1 MGAMQKG
8 SAFERKIS
16 KKLSL
21 WWSENNRDDLV
32 YRTSQSGGRA
42 TQRKKGGKTTAN
54 SYGDLAPQDAFIQPL
69 FDLFTFELKKGYS
82 NDLDIISIVDSN
94 KKRKLDDFII
104 QTKTAQE
111 NAKTPFIMLIMERDR
126 RDEVVLIEDC
136 LYRRR
141 EISTFLN
148 DLNSIK
154 INIELGVFYLFK
166 LDDFLKRITPKI
178 IIELAGKV

>member
-1 MGAMQKG
+1 M
-8 SAFERKIS
+8 SRKI
-16 KKLSL
+16 SL
-21 WWSENNRDDLV
+21 WWSSGGRDDLV
-32 YRTSQSGGRA
+32 WRTAQSGGRS
-42 TQRKKGGKTTAN
+42 TQRKKMGGKSTAN
-54 SYGDLAPQDAFIQPL
+54 SDGDLSAQDESIRPL
-69 FDLFTFELKKGYS
+69 FSLFTFELKKGYS
-82 NDLDIISIVDSN
+82 KDLDIISIVDSD
-94 KKRKLDDFII
+94 KKRKLDEFIV
-104 QTKTAQE
+104 QTRNAQE
-111 NAKTPFIMLIMERDR
+111 RAKVPYIMLIMERDR